1 MIEPK
6 KLEKIIVWKVNSN
19 TYFYKLEKN
28 VLMFSMLYE
37 NNSDRQVLCLDE
49 DAWNEVDMKLVGDEI
64 NYKPIIKALK
74 EKA

>member
-49 DAWNEVDMKLVGDEI
+49 DAWNEVDMELVGDEI
-64 NYKPIIKALK
+64 NYKPIIKSLK
-74 EKA
+74 EKI